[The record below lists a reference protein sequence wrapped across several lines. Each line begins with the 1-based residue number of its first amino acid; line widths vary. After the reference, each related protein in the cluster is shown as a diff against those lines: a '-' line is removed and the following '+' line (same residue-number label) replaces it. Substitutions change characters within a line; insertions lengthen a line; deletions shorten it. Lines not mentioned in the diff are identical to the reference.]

1 MRFVRHAINLL
12 FLMAL
17 LSGGVAVAQQSG
29 DEEALLTHVS
39 APWNGDLDGMFK
51 RGFVRVLTTYN
62 PLYFTYNGIEQR
74 GLLVETAQ
82 ALEQH
87 LNKHYGKKGQRLQV
101 LLMAVSARRA
111 VRASRGWTGV
121 YRGD

>member
-1 MRFVRHAINLL
+1 MF
-12 FLMAL
+12 
-17 LSGGVAVAQQSG
+17 
-29 DEEALLTHVS
+29 
-39 APWNGDLDGMFK
+39 NGE
-51 RGFVRVLTTYN
+51 
-62 PLYFTYNGIEQR
+62 LYFTYNGIEQR